1 MQVQYRP
8 LYGLRSEQERGP
20 GQQQAPG
27 GHGGGR
33 GAGVMPVLAARSRS
47 EIQSITSVKKKFKD
61 QVDIEKNFPH
71 HFLLD
76 KTNANVGNLKTVA
89 VKTKQMQMLTATVL
103 RLPTCL
109 ALLSSC
115 LSPHCCSELHHSSS
129 NCGSSW

>member
-8 LYGLRSEQERGP
+8 LSLYGLRSEQEWGP

-47 EIQSITSVKKKFKD
+47 GIQSVTSVKTKFKD
-61 QVDIEKNFPH
+61 HVDIEKNFPH

-76 KTNANVGNLKTVA
+76 KTNANVDSDSFEVA
-89 VKTKQMQMLTATVL
+89 NMSCFAQFLFIST
-103 RLPTCL
+103 
-109 ALLSSC
+109 LLFRIASFF
-115 LSPHCCSELHHSSS
+115 L
-129 NCGSSW
+129 